1 MCDHAV
7 VVFGQADVACGS
19 LLTRDLNGDV
29 TGMNGRSGSGHDWS
43 LATFDLGDIFMPNA
57 HVNLQLLDDRMA

>member
-1 MCDHAV
+1 MCDRAL
-7 VVFGQADVACGS
+7 VVFGQADVACRS

-43 LATFDLGDIFMPNA
+43 LATFDLGDIFIPNA
-57 HVNLQLLDDRMA
+57 HVDLQLLDDRMA